1 MKISRSK
8 IMPRILGLEEFEEKV
23 EKIAEEEE
31 AGDRWISSREKN
43 NDQKR
48 EDVKTQW
55 LVDMLRQIRDSE
67 KDREQMRGKDGLN

>member
-1 MKISRSK
+1 
-8 IMPRILGLEEFEEKV
+8 MPRISGLEEFEEKV
-23 EKIAEEEE
+23 EKVAEDEE
-31 AGDRWISSREKN
+31 AGDRWISSREDN

-67 KDREQMRGKDGLN
+67 KDREQIRGKNGLN

>member
-1 MKISRSK
+1 
-8 IMPRILGLEEFEEKV
+8 MPRISGLEEFEEKV
-23 EKIAEEEE
+23 EKIAEDEE
-31 AGDRWISSREKN
+31 AGDRWISSGEKN

-67 KDREQMRGKDGLN
+67 KDREQIRGKDGLN

>member
-1 MKISRSK
+1 
-8 IMPRILGLEEFEEKV
+8 MPRISGLEEFEEKV
-23 EKIAEEEE
+23 EKIAEDEE
-31 AGDRWISSREKN
+31 AGDRWISPPEKN

-67 KDREQMRGKDGLN
+67 KDREQIRGKNGLN

>member
-1 MKISRSK
+1 
-8 IMPRILGLEEFEEKV
+8 MPRISGLEEFEEKV
-23 EKIAEEEE
+23 EKIAEDEE
-31 AGDRWISSREKN
+31 AGDRWISSRVKN

-67 KDREQMRGKDGLN
+67 KDREQIRGKNGLN

>member
-1 MKISRSK
+1 
-8 IMPRILGLEEFEEKV
+8 MPRISGLEEFEEKV
-23 EKIAEEEE
+23 EKIAEDEE

-67 KDREQMRGKDGLN
+67 KDREQIRGKDGLN

>member
-1 MKISRSK
+1 
-8 IMPRILGLEEFEEKV
+8 MPRISGLEEFEEKV
-23 EKIAEEEE
+23 EKIAEDEE

-67 KDREQMRGKDGLN
+67 KDREQIRGKNGLN

>member
-1 MKISRSK
+1 
-8 IMPRILGLEEFEEKV
+8 MPRILGLEEFEEKV

>member
-1 MKISRSK
+1 
-8 IMPRILGLEEFEEKV
+8 MPRISGLEEFEEKV
-23 EKIAEEEE
+23 EKIAEAEE
-31 AGDRWISSREKN
+31 AGDRWISSRVKN

-67 KDREQMRGKDGLN
+67 KDREQIRGKDGLN